1 MSPASDL
8 QSLIAASSSAQRER
22 RPADA
27 AQSLQEAVR
36 LAPTRLDLRTALVRN
51 LIESGQLE
59 SAARAAEELVN
70 ASPKNA
76 DSLNLLGV
84 VQKRQGKLQQAL
96 ETFRQATKVNKRLF
110 SPYINIGNTARML
123 QRHDEAIGSFRQAT
137 KLNPKDAEAVRLL
150 GGTLCDAGRD
160 EEGLAQLGRAIM
172 MDAKN
177 PDFFNNRAA
186 VLYKLGRFDDALK
199 DAERAIVLAPQDPT
213 GHRGRASILR
223 RLGRL
228 AESRAAYEQILA
240 TSPDDVATLESYA
253 NLCGRSMGDYPAA
266 NAALRRARLLRPADI
281 RIAGR
286 LCDALM
292 DSRYEEEGKFI
303 DEAHSIAAPIV
314 DSQQVPFEVVDN
326 LRAVFQRTADFPRL
340 SKLGDRQ
347 ALMRYWAENDNV
359 GALHNQLSR
368 VETMEDRKFLLE
380 CHRHW
385 GNRLSKSVPARERL
399 NVKATPLTGRKLKVG
414 LMSSDLR
421 NHPVAYFALPI
432 FEHYNPD
439 RVELYC
445 YSFYPGQTDK
455 AQAYMAERSTAYRL
469 MPSTTVRETAE
480 QIRADGIDVLFEL
493 GGTTRYN
500 RIEVMIRRPAP
511 VQVSWLG
518 YPHSAGLAEI
528 DHILTDPYL
537 EPPDPSLLMETPF
550 RMPESWVCLGRLG
563 FSDQAIE
570 AGTPEERTGQLT
582 FGTMNNPYKFTAAT
596 IELWAKVLARVPNS
610 RFLLVRP
617 EGGAK
622 AFRDNIG
629 DIFEKHGVSRER
641 VAFMAVRGVHMQ
653 HYNSIDIALDAVPH
667 TGGTTTCE
675 ALWMGVPTVTLIGPA
690 FFERLSYSN
699 LTNAGLGDL
708 CAKTREE
715 YVDIAVKL
723 AAGQARRQGLRR
735 ELRDQ
740 LRASPLGQT
749 QRWVTAFLA
758 KAMEA
763 VENKAAGS

>member
-1 MSPASDL
+1 MSPPSDL
-8 QSLIAASSSAQRER
+8 QSLIEASSSAQRER
-22 RPADA
+22 RPGDA
-27 AQSLQEAVR
+27 AQSLQEAVL

-59 SAARAAEELVN
+59 AASRAAAELVN

-96 ETFRQATKVNKRLF
+96 DTFKQATKANKRLL
-110 SPYINIGNTARML
+110 SPYINIGNTARLL
-123 QRHDEAIGSFRQAT
+123 QRYDEAIESFRQAS
-137 KLNPKDAEAVRLL
+137 KLNPKDAESVRLL

-177 PDFFNNRAA
+177 PDYFNNRAA

-228 AESRAAYEQILA
+228 AESRAVYEQILA
-240 TSPDDVATLESYA
+240 TAPDDVATLESYA

-326 LRAVFQRTADFPRL
+326 LRAVFQRTADFARL

-380 CHRHW
+380 CHRAW
-385 GNRLSKSVPARERL
+385 GKRLSATIPARERL

-432 FEHYNPD
+432 FEHYNPE

-480 QIRADGIDVLFEL
+480 QIRADGIDILLEL

-537 EPPDPSLLMETPF
+537 EPPEPGLLMETPF

-563 FSDQAIE
+563 FSDQVIE
-570 AGTPEERTGQLT
+570 PGTPEERTGQLT

-596 IELWAKVLARVPNS
+596 IELWARVLAKVPNS

-617 EGGAK
+617 EGGAA
-622 AFRDNIG
+622 AFRNNIG
-629 DIFEKHGVSRER
+629 DIFEKHGVSRDR

-699 LTNAGLGDL
+699 LTNADLGNL
-708 CAKTREE
+708 CGKTRDE

-723 AAGQARRQGLRR
+723 AADQSRRQTLRR
-735 ELRDQ
+735 DLRDQ
-740 LRASPLGQT
+740 VRASPLGQT
-749 QRWVTAFLA
+749 QRWVTALLN
-758 KAMEA
+758 KATEA
-763 VENKAAGS
+763 VEAKAATS

>member
-22 RPADA
+22 RPGDA
-27 AQSLQEAVR
+27 AQSLLEAVR
-36 LAPTRLDLRTALVRN
+36 LAPARLDLRTALVRN

-59 SAARAAEELVN
+59 AASRAAEELVK

-96 ETFRQATKVNKRLF
+96 DTFRQAIKINKRLF
-110 SPYINIGNTARML
+110 SPYINCGNTARQL
-123 QRHDEAIGSFRQAT
+123 QRYDEAIESFRQAG
-137 KLNPKDAEAVRLL
+137 KLNPKDAEPVRLL

-199 DAERAIVLAPQDPT
+199 DAERAILLAPQDAT

-240 TSPDDVATLESYA
+240 TAPDDVATLEAYA

-326 LRAVFQRTADFPRL
+326 LRAVFQRTADFARL

-380 CHRHW
+380 CHRAW
-385 GNRLSKSVPARERL
+385 GKRLSATVPARERL

-432 FEHYNPD
+432 FEHYNPE

-480 QIRADGIDVLFEL
+480 QIRADGIDVLLEL

-537 EPPDPSLLMETPF
+537 EPPEPGLLMETPF

-563 FSDQAIE
+563 FSDQMIE
-570 AGTPEERTGQLT
+570 PGTSEERTGQLT
-582 FGTMNNPYKFTAAT
+582 
-596 IELWAKVLARVPNS
+596 
-610 RFLLVRP
+610 
-617 EGGAK
+617 
-622 AFRDNIG
+622 
-629 DIFEKHGVSRER
+629 
-641 VAFMAVRGVHMQ
+641 
-653 HYNSIDIALDAVPH
+653 
-667 TGGTTTCE
+667 
-675 ALWMGVPTVTLIGPA
+675 
-690 FFERLSYSN
+690 
-699 LTNAGLGDL
+699 
-708 CAKTREE
+708 
-715 YVDIAVKL
+715 
-723 AAGQARRQGLRR
+723 
-735 ELRDQ
+735 
-740 LRASPLGQT
+740 
-749 QRWVTAFLA
+749 
-758 KAMEA
+758 
-763 VENKAAGS
+763 